1 MSISVFVHRELN
13 THSNTKHHVLHMR
26 LSDFCYDLMSVMKGI
41 VILIYRRGESYCVLA
56 TFSNVFN
63 NPVVL
68 LNASMRIKVNVS
80 LL

>member
-1 MSISVFVHRELN
+1 MFFIL
-13 THSNTKHHVLHMR
+13 R
-26 LSDFCYDLMSVMKGI
+26 LSDFCYDLMSDIKGI

-68 LNASMRIKVNVS
+68 LNALMRIKVNVS